1 MVVAG
6 RVVVVVGGRTIAGN
20 GGVIRAGRVVE
31 VLEVVLVAGSRVV
44 LVLDVLVDVVLV
56 LELLMV
62 VGMGSSAHAPRMSS
76 SASVRRVSAVI
87 GRFGTNMN
95 HSTITRI
102 PCMIIP

>member
-1 MVVAG
+1 VVVDAG
-6 RVVVVVGGRTIAGN
+6 RVVVVVVGGRTISGK

-31 VLEVVLVAGSRVV
+31 VLEVVLDVVLDVVV
-44 LVLDVLVDVVLV
+44 LV
-56 LELLMV
+56 V
-62 VGMGSSAHAPRMSS
+62 VGIGSSAHAPRMSS
-76 SASVRRVSAVI
+76 SASVRRVGAVI

>member
-1 MVVAG
+1 MVVDAG
-6 RVVVVVGGRTIAGN
+6 RVVVVVVGGRTISGK

-31 VLEVVLVAGSRVV
+31 VLEVVLE
-44 LVLDVLVDVVLV
+44 LVVLVDVELV
-56 LELLMV
+56 LELVV
-62 VGMGSSAHAPRMSS
+62 VGIGSSAHAPRMSS
-76 SASVRRVSAVI
+76 SASVRRVGAVI